1 MAKYATE
8 QKKML
13 LEFFKNHAEE
23 AFTVEELAQ
32 GMKAIYGESAPG
44 VSTVYRLVTGLREAG
59 DLRRFVRGNSRH
71 FVYQMVDGEHCHSHL
86 HLRCTACGRLLHL
99 DESLSEEIL
108 RSVRRQSAFTVSE
121 GDTVLLGCCQ
131 ACAEGGKAHG

>member
-13 LEFFKNHAEE
+13 LEFFKKHAEE

-32 GMKAIYGESAPG
+32 GMKAAYGESAPG

-59 DLRRFVRGNSRH
+59 NLRRFVRGNSRH

-99 DESLSEEIL
+99 DESLSEEIM
-108 RSVRRQSAFTVSE
+108 RSVRRQSAFTVNE

-131 ACAEGGKAHG
+131 ACAGGDTHG

>member
-1 MAKYATE
+1 MAKYETE

-23 AFTVEELAQ
+23 AFTVEELAE
-32 GMKAIYGESAPG
+32 GMRGVYGERAPG
-44 VSTVYRLVTGLREAG
+44 VSTVYRLVTSLGEAG
-59 DLRRFVRGNSRH
+59 CLRRFVKGNSRH
-71 FVYQMVDGEHCHSHL
+71 FVYQMVDGEHCHDHL

-99 DESLSEEIL
+99 DESLSREIL
-108 RSVRRQSAFTVSE
+108 RSVRQISAFQVSE

-131 ACAEGGKAHG
+131 TCAEGGSRG